1 MVEGGIVLTESC
13 TDGEAV
19 VAAETDEFY
28 GVRAHKDARLGA
40 RRVTL

>member
-1 MVEGGIVLTESC
+1 MVEGGIALTESC

-28 GVRAHKDARLGA
+28 EAETTREVRQGN
-40 RRVTL
+40 